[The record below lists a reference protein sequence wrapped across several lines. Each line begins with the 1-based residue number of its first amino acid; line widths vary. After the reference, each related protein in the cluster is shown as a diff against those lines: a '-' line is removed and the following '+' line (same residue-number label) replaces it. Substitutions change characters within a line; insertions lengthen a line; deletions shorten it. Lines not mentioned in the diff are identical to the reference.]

1 MEREKNEKEKEKK
14 ERAQNI
20 LCVFDVCYTNLSL
33 SAYADNNVAHIILF
47 VCAEFFSFFSFLLFV
62 NFMNTQ

>member
-1 MEREKNEKEKEKK
+1 MRMKKKKKKRTTRSNNNNEKK

-47 VCAEFFSFFSFLLFV
+47 VCAEFF
-62 NFMNTQ
+62 